1 MFLINELVDDVHVT
15 SGGGTRTLELVLR
28 LQGDDDGDA

>member
-28 LQGDDDGDA
+28 LQ